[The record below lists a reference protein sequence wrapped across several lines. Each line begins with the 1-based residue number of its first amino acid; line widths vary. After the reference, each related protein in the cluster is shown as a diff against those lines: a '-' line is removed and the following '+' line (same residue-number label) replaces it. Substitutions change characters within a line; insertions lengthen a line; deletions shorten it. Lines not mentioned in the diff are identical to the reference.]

1 MRLLLLSDLHIGH
14 KSESQEVALVSLV
27 DAIRSRTEARPIDL
41 VLMAGDLAH
50 SGKQAEYDRLTELLI
65 RPLRDVPEFQ
75 NVQIISVPGN
85 HDVDCSVGYPPT
97 IDALG
102 ERLDEFFHLNE
113 AGKRLRQYRA
123 ESFAAYSSFLR
134 NANVDGVDPLTDPA
148 RTFSIEA
155 DNFSLEVI
163 CVVTSFFSSKDL
175 KKERQTVPAPI
186 HPLRLLLARGNKDA
200 TRIVLAHHP
209 KDWFTD
215 ETELQLENLLVDNNA
230 VYVHGHEHRI
240 QTNFGTKGLMSI
252 GFGAV
257 YQSSLH
263 ERAKPYYRN
272 SFAICQID
280 DKLHVDVVS
289 WDSENGR
296 WASETQLP
304 AHFNERSNS
313 LPNGR
318 ILPLPTSLLR
328 NFTNLASSGS
338 VAVMATVPNLS
349 GCYWLAKNNRQR
361 WLAILRE
368 FSITRSTTKAFK
380 PPTHGLQEGHIEL
393 RIHEPNGHHLIHA
406 VSAHGD
412 VISYEQIENLNTLF
426 DTEPLA
432 KCTVITLGQFADGAK
447 TLLNRLNG
455 VKSISGIDSNEF
467 TQLWLKH
474 SNSPLVTYA
483 RSLEIGSVSIALVV
497 TEAGYALVVTDEVR
511 NQWFHVVGNDGNL
524 VSESDSLVFT
534 LRQAYPSLK
543 RLSYLDPEREVE
555 FPERQQIPKAEDPE
569 FDRIEYLEG
578 CHAVFDDV
586 RYAPLAAVGFRFR
599 STSLQDLYI
608 PTSANVD
615 GASSSDQGLE
625 RAVAEYVE
633 SLGLEESLRDQV
645 ELHMR
650 SQHGIGRSAEVGA
663 ARQLYQR
670 YGNILILGDPGSG
683 KTCFVKYEMLAY
695 CRPPSDSGSWYEQH
709 LPIYVPLAEATDL
722 LRTNDDFLVTCST
735 IAARRKLKL
744 PPDAIVQSLSDGR
757 AAFFFDGLDE
767 VGRVDERVR
776 LMGKVEEVV
785 TKFAQYGNR
794 FVLAS
799 RPVAV
804 QSVDVPKVFTYLHL
818 KGLTDDE
825 IRVLAER
832 VLTTRLGTEEQG
844 SLTNE
849 ERELVQRLLEYVNDT
864 TGLRRISRNPLLL
877 TLLVLIYANTGA
889 LSARRHVVY
898 TQAVRTLVSYRH
910 RETREQ
916 VLPEADLRT
925 QLGRLAY
932 AIYQR
937 QVNELPS
944 RTEVINTLAPDFD
957 VPSSG
962 EVDKPAQVAEF
973 IRRVAEGT
981 GLLVVHPRENSGA
994 GDDDLVSFMHHSFL
1008 EYYAAVGFLAKD
1020 LGEEL
1025 PSLVAN
1031 PQWRDV
1037 ITLLFG
1043 LLSEHR
1049 DISAYIQC
1057 VLELEPDME
1066 EITNHRLLLA
1076 IECAVECD
1084 VPPLEAQRL
1093 LANNLRQSLISGA
1106 LSHSDEV
1113 RESIAGALDQL
1124 VGSAGFEVFECILL
1138 QGMCSDDAT
1147 IAAAFVDFV
1156 GRLREPMQFGKDM
1169 VIAFENVYSSNDAS
1183 VLKIACAGAL
1193 SRRADFRTL
1202 VAMEM
1207 LEKSFCGGLLERHT
1221 ALKAVVLVPGLARR
1235 FESELVRLLDDPNA
1249 LIASAAAQC
1258 IILGGISSE
1267 HVGRS
1272 GRNLEKAVSRWRTS
1286 HKTLQRSISSEQRAV
1301 TLEEQ
1306 YLRTLLES
1314 GDSSN
1319 VAFGARILPLANLG
1333 DKEIHRLLFATLA
1346 RHVNHDVRR
1355 ACLDSMTMR
1364 GGVLDLITLAD
1375 RDYLCELVWAE
1386 YRDVRIGALRVLG
1399 MLPGDEQIV
1408 SILLEFCGFPGVD
1421 KSPHRLGEEFDEGFG
1436 ALAEHARSDSKLRET
1451 VLEEVLFLL
1460 PRPGAKEFG
1469 DRSRQNH
1476 IRNVMM
1482 VCERIGTIGD
1492 VRLSSRFLELAKN
1505 FRTPKRLRS
1514 QALRVYG
1521 RTVRPGSE
1529 SIRELERI
1537 VKRKDVVLREASYAA
1552 CYSMLMQC
1560 GRRVEF
1566 VRDVYEDLGR
1576 LKLALMEAWKRER
1589 GRIVGQV
1596 DSIGV
1601 GNIRRAL
1608 GEVEVLLR
1616 SYEQYAERV
1625 SGSDD

>member
-1 MRLLLLSDLHIGH
+1 M
-14 KSESQEVALVSLV
+14 
-27 DAIRSRTEARPIDL
+27 
-41 VLMAGDLAH
+41 
-50 SGKQAEYDRLTELLI
+50 
-65 RPLRDVPEFQ
+65 
-75 NVQIISVPGN
+75 
-85 HDVDCSVGYPPT
+85 
-97 IDALG
+97 
-102 ERLDEFFHLNE
+102 
-113 AGKRLRQYRA
+113 
-123 ESFAAYSSFLR
+123 
-134 NANVDGVDPLTDPA
+134 
-148 RTFSIEA
+148 
-155 DNFSLEVI
+155 
-163 CVVTSFFSSKDL
+163 
-175 KKERQTVPAPI
+175 
-186 HPLRLLLARGNKDA
+186 
-200 TRIVLAHHP
+200 
-209 KDWFTD
+209 
-215 ETELQLENLLVDNNA
+215 
-230 VYVHGHEHRI
+230 
-240 QTNFGTKGLMSI
+240 
-252 GFGAV
+252 
-257 YQSSLH
+257 
-263 ERAKPYYRN
+263 
-272 SFAICQID
+272 
-280 DKLHVDVVS
+280 
-289 WDSENGR
+289 
-296 WASETQLP
+296 
-304 AHFNERSNS
+304 
-313 LPNGR
+313 
-318 ILPLPTSLLR
+318 
-328 NFTNLASSGS
+328 
-338 VAVMATVPNLS
+338 
-349 GCYWLAKNNRQR
+349 
-361 WLAILRE
+361 
-368 FSITRSTTKAFK
+368 
-380 PPTHGLQEGHIEL
+380 
-393 RIHEPNGHHLIHA
+393 
-406 VSAHGD
+406 
-412 VISYEQIENLNTLF
+412 
-426 DTEPLA
+426 
-432 KCTVITLGQFADGAK
+432 
-447 TLLNRLNG
+447 
-455 VKSISGIDSNEF
+455 
-467 TQLWLKH
+467 
-474 SNSPLVTYA
+474 
-483 RSLEIGSVSIALVV
+483 
-497 TEAGYALVVTDEVR
+497 VTDEVR
-511 NQWFHVVGNDGNL
+511 NQWFHVVGNDGVL

-543 RLSYLDPEREVE
+543 RLSYLDPEREDE
-555 FPERQQIPKAEDPE
+555 FTKQQKIPKIEVPE
-569 FDRIEYLEG
+569 FCRGEYLED
-578 CHAVFDDV
+578 CHAIFDDV

-615 GASSSDQGLE
+615 GASSSEHGLE

-633 SLGLEESLRDQV
+633 SLGLDEPLRDQL
-645 ELHMR
+645 ESQMK

-695 CRPPSDSGSWYEQH
+695 CRPPIDSGSWYEQH
-709 LPIYVPLAEATDL
+709 LPIYVPLAEAADL

-744 PPDAIVQSLSDGR
+744 SPDAIVQSLSDGR

-767 VGRVDERVR
+767 VGRMNERVR
-776 LMGKVEEVV
+776 LMGKVDEIVSQ
-785 TKFAQYGNR
+785 FAQYGNR
-794 FVLAS
+794 FVLTS

-818 KGLTDDE
+818 KGLTDNE
-825 IRVLAER
+825 IRILAER

-944 RTEVINTLAPDFD
+944 RNEVIDTLAPDFD
-957 VPSSG
+957 VPNSG
-962 EVDKPAQVAEF
+962 GGCKPAQVAEF

-981 GLLVVHPRENSGA
+981 GLLVVHSRENAGA

-1008 EYYAAVGFLAKD
+1008 EYYAAVGILAKD
-1020 LGEEL
+1020 LSEEL
-1025 PSLVAN
+1025 PALVAN

-1037 ITLLFG
+1037 VTLLFG

-1057 VLELEPDME
+1057 VLELDPDME
-1066 EITNHRLLLA
+1066 EITNHRLLLG

-1084 VPPLEAQRL
+1084 VPPLETQRL
-1093 LANNLRQSLISGA
+1093 LGNHLRHSLVSGA

-1113 RESIAGALDQL
+1113 RESVAGALDQL
-1124 VGSAGFEVFECILL
+1124 VGSAGFEAFECMLL
-1138 QGMCSDDAT
+1138 QGMRIDDAT
-1147 IAAAFVDFV
+1147 ITAAFVDFI
-1156 GRLREPMQFGKDM
+1156 GRLKEPMQFSQDM
-1169 VIAFENVYSSNDAS
+1169 VTAFENVYSSSNTS

-1193 SRRADFRTL
+1193 SRRADFRTV
-1202 VAMEM
+1202 VAMAM
-1207 LEKSFCGGLLERHT
+1207 LGESFGGGLLERHA

-1235 FESELVRLLDDPNA
+1235 FENELVRLLDDPNA
-1249 LIASAAAQC
+1249 LIASAAAQS
-1258 IILGGISSE
+1258 IILGGISHE

-1301 TLEEQ
+1301 TLEER
-1306 YLRTLLES
+1306 YLRTILES
-1314 GDSSN
+1314 GDYSK
-1319 VAFGARILPLANLG
+1319 VAFGARILPLANLD
-1333 DKEIHRLLFATLA
+1333 DKQLHKLLFATLV
-1346 RHVNHDVRR
+1346 RHVDHDVRR

-1375 RDYLCELVWAE
+1375 RDYLCELVRAE

-1408 SILLEFCGFPGVD
+1408 SILLEFCGFHGKE
-1421 KSPHRLGEEFDEGFG
+1421 KSVQRFGEEFDEGFR
-1436 ALAEHARSDSKLRET
+1436 ALAEHARSDAKLREK

-1469 DRSRQNH
+1469 DRGKQSH
-1476 IRNVMM
+1476 IRSVMM
-1482 VCERIGTIGD
+1482 ICERIGAIGN
-1492 VRLSSRFLELAKN
+1492 VRLSSRFLELAKS
-1505 FRTPKRLRS
+1505 FRTPRRLRS

-1521 RTVRPGSE
+1521 STVRPSSE
-1529 SIRELERI
+1529 SIRELEKI
-1537 VKRKDVVLREASYAA
+1537 VKRKDIILGEASYAA
-1552 CYSMLMQC
+1552 CYSLLMQC
-1560 GRRVEF
+1560 GKRVEF

-1576 LKLALMEAWKRER
+1576 LKLALVEAWKRES
-1589 GRIVGQV
+1589 GRIVDQV

-1608 GEVEVLLR
+1608 GEVEVLLH